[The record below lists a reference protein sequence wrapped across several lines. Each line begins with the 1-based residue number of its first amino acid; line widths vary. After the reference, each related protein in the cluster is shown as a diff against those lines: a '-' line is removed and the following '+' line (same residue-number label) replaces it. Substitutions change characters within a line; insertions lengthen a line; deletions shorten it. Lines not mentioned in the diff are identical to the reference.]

1 MDNTD
6 WVTQIVNI
14 YQTMLIPLN
23 AIIVTINFIVSYL
36 LILTLLLGL
45 LYLLDL

>member
-1 MDNTD
+1 
-6 WVTQIVNI
+6 
-14 YQTMLIPLN
+14 MLIPLN

-45 LYLLDL
+45 LYLLDLWLLLSSLKVVS

>member
-1 MDNTD
+1 
-6 WVTQIVNI
+6 
-14 YQTMLIPLN
+14 MLIPLN